1 MIVSFHATHSS
12 AGATAVTEIIQT
24 LEKNAGPFMRSLS
37 FVSEYVILR
46 TCNRFE
52 IYAATYENE
61 IVIKAFERFAKS
73 YIPYGGNESIWYTLE
88 DEASV
93 RHIFR
98 VTCGLDSLVIGE
110 DQIQGQ
116 VKEAYLRSKADGT
129 AQSIMGSLFDR
140 ALFVGKRVRSETSL
154 NTGAVSVGS
163 AAVELAKRSLGNL
176 RGRNVA
182 VLGAGDMATVVAKC
196 LQGTGVSAIFV
207 STRTYEHA
215 KELANSVNGTAIGF
229 ENIPE
234 IISKADVIIVATSAP
249 HVILDKKMVEPAAG
263 RRKDSLL
270 IIDISVPRNVSED
283 VSAIADVRV
292 ETMEGIR
299 AISLENLDK
308 RRKEIHE
315 AESIVNDELR
325 RLEKENME
333 RKANMIIGEIGKKV
347 AEIRAEALSIAITRA
362 ESGSDLNEVFDDFS
376 KALISRIMAEP
387 YEKLKEASRTGR
399 NDVCEVATDLF
410 GVEKK

>member
-12 AGATAVTEIIQT
+12 AGATVVTEIIGS
-24 LEKNAGPFMRSLS
+24 LEKNAESFMKSIS
-37 FVSEYVILR
+37 SVSEYVILR

-61 IVIKAFERFAKS
+61 MVIKAFERFAKAN
-73 YIPYGGNESIWYTLE
+73 IPYGGNETLWYILE

-98 VTCGLDSLVIGE
+98 VTCGLDSLVVGE

-116 VKEAYLRSKADGT
+116 VKEAYMRSKAEGT
-129 AQSIMGSLFDR
+129 VQTVLGGLFDR

-163 AAVELAKRSLGNL
+163 AAVELVKRRLGDL

-182 VLGAGDMATVVAKC
+182 VIGAGDMATVVAKC

-229 ENIPE
+229 ENLQE
-234 IISKADVIIVATSAP
+234 IICNADVIIVATSAP
-249 HVILDKKMVEPAAG
+249 HVILDRKMVEPAVKM
-263 RRKDSLL
+263 RNDPLL

-283 VSAIADVRV
+283 VSAVTDVKV

-315 AESIVNDELR
+315 AESIVNDELKK
-325 RLEKENME
+325 LEKENME
-333 RKANMIIGEIGKKV
+333 RKANIIIGEIGKKV